1 MKTWIAVLNKCIFPA
16 RPVLME
22 MIRFCS
28 ILKPSGWSWPSLPHP
43 DGLTHADLL
52 EISATQMSSGLFSR
66 LHIEDSSHSQSQL
79 DNLNWLN
86 LKGF

>member
-1 MKTWIAVLNKCIFPA
+1 MKTWIAVLNKCVFPA

-22 MIRFCS
+22 MIS
-28 ILKPSGWSWPSLPHP
+28 SNLKPSGWSWPSLPRP

-79 DNLNWLN
+79 DNLN
-86 LKGF
+86 